1 MIVQKTFRNF
11 ESRSN
16 IIVLDIS
23 QFSRCN
29 EFSHDRTHSE
39 ASHVSFSAIIL
50 ILLENLFVIVNIA
63 FSSNEAIDRSTTKS
77 MIIV

>member
-1 MIVQKTFRNF
+1 MIVQKTLRNF

-16 IIVLDIS
+16 IIAFDIL

-29 EFSHDRTHSE
+29 EFNHDRAHFE
-39 ASHVSFSAIIL
+39 AFHVFFSAIIL

-63 FSSNEAIDRSTTKS
+63 FSSNEAIDKFTTKS